1 MDDIRR
7 MTDERLTHYATT
19 WEPGSWH
26 RTIAEQ
32 ELVSRH
38 RRPPSGWTWLALSL
52 CAAAMLATIGL
63 I

>member
-1 MDDIRR
+1 

-32 ELVSRH
+32 ELLSRQ
-38 RRPPSGWTWLALSL
+38 RRPVPAASWIALILCTATMLITLA
-52 CAAAMLATIGL
+52 MI
-63 I
+63 